1 MDKLVGLYVG
11 SEEVA
16 KDPTYL
22 DVLKDEIGLNL
33 IILFGAYDLSP
44 ETRAKNPATLGGT
57 QTHAMNLTDDDSAM
71 RRAIEVA
78 HERDLQVW
86 FCVSCWWSGVELPPE
101 VMMQDLNGRPISESP
116 STAYSHEGRTH
127 TYCPNHPAVDD
138 WFSSAYT
145 ELVRSYEIDGLDLTH
160 ARYCHPAYYPGL
172 FGCGCDYCAQT
183 AQALGYDFSRMRAA
197 CLRALDRLKRTD
209 ATEILRF
216 SELGLSFIGML
227 QHLSEDSAVADWFDF
242 RCDNLCGR
250 IRTFRRT
257 VENAVDRKVT
267 FGSDTFV
274 PTFAALV
281 GHRYSEF
288 ATCSSYTSPLLPHF
302 EIHILMNLVSL
313 ASMLRQKVGNLSE
326 PEALRAV
333 QRLFRYDDFDLPDT
347 IEGFGIGAPD
357 CETRHA
363 SLYNIIESELR
374 KARLYNRGEV
384 PSYPVIKGDLWPTEV
399 VKGLIEAAERMGH
412 EGIIFQG
419 TSSLVEYPKS

>member
-11 SEEVA
+11 AEEVA
-16 KDPTYL
+16 NDPTYL
-22 DVLKDEIGLNL
+22 DVLKDEMGLNL

-71 RRAIEVA
+71 RGAIEAA
-78 HERDLQVW
+78 HRRGIDVW

-101 VMMQDLNGRPISESP
+101 VAMQDFNGRPINEAP
-116 STAYSHEGRTH
+116 PIPYSHEGRTH
-127 TYCPNHPAVDD
+127 TYCPNHPSVDN

-145 ELVRSYEIDGLDLTH
+145 ELIRSYEIDGMDLTH
-160 ARYCHPAYYPGL
+160 ARYYHPAYYPGL

-183 AQALGYDFSRMRAA
+183 AQALGYDLSRMRAA
-197 CLRALDRLKRTD
+197 ILRALDRLNRTD
-209 ATEILRF
+209 ATEIMRL
-216 SELGLSFIGML
+216 SELGLSFVGML
-227 QHLSEDSAVADWFDF
+227 QHLAEDRAAADWFDF

-250 IRTFRRT
+250 IRTFKRI
-257 VENAVDRKVT
+257 VENAAGREIV

-274 PTFAALV
+274 PSFASLV

-313 ASMLRQKVGNLSE
+313 ASMLCQKVGNLTES
-326 PEALRAV
+326 EALRAV
-333 QRLFRYDDFDLPDT
+333 RRLVGYDGFDLPDT
-347 IEGFGIGAPD
+347 FEGFGIGAPD

-363 SLYNIIESELR
+363 SLYNIIETELR

-384 PSYPVIKGDLWPTEV
+384 PSYPVIKGELWPTEV
-399 VKGLIEAAERMGH
+399 VRGLIDAAERMGH

-419 TSSLVEYPKS
+419 TSSLVEYPKA